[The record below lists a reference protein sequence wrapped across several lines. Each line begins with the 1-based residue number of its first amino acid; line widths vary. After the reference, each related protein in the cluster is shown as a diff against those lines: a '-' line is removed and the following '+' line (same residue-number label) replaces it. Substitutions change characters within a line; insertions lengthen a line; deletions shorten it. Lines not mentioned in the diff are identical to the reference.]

1 MYKLPYFT
9 EKDSEKVISF
19 IKENYFAVITGTGNR
34 YPVATH
40 IPLEIRQEGDQL
52 ILSGHLMKNSDHHK
66 AFEKNDRVLVVF
78 NGPHTYVSAS
88 WYTKP
93 ASASTWNYMTV
104 HAKGKIRFG
113 DEATTH
119 EAVKKLTNRYEAP
132 ESPAAFDKLD
142 PDYVSKLVK
151 AIVSFD
157 IFVEEIDNVFKLSQ
171 NHDKDT
177 QVNIARHLG
186 EKPDEDSKMIAREI
200 LNRL

>member
-9 EKDSEKVISF
+9 EQDSEKVLAF
-19 IKENYFAVITGTGNR
+19 IKENYFAVITGTGER

-40 IPLEIRQEGDQL
+40 IPLEIRHEGEQL

-66 AFEKNDRVLVVF
+66 AFEKDNHVLVVF

-93 ASASTWNYMTV
+93 ASASTWNYMSV
-104 HAKGKIRFG
+104 HARGRIRFG

-119 EAVKKLTNRYEAP
+119 EAVKKLTNHYEK
-132 ESPAAFDKLD
+132 EGSPAAFDKLD
-142 PDYVSKLVK
+142 PDYVARLVK

-157 IFVEEIDNVFKLSQ
+157 ILVDEIDNVFKLSQ
-171 NHDKDT
+171 NHDKET
-177 QVNIARHLG
+177 QANIARQLN
-186 EKPDEDSKMIAREI
+186 EKPDDHSKRIAQEMF
-200 LNRL
+200 NRL